1 MEIGCMKDLNIDVLK
16 GAWRCGNMILE
27 IKPENI
33 IMLGV
38 DNPFEE
44 NTSIKYLEGVNFV
57 ELSDSL
63 IIKQIFND
71 GSISILYSK
80 ELYTFKKVI

>member
-16 GAWRCGNMILE
+16 GVWKCGYMVLE
-27 IKPENI
+27 IRPDNI
-33 IMLGV
+33 IMLGI
-38 DNPFEE
+38 DKPFEE
-44 NTSIKYLEGVNFV
+44 NTNIKYLEGANFV
-57 ELSDSL
+57 ELSDNL

-71 GSISILYSK
+71 DSISILYSK